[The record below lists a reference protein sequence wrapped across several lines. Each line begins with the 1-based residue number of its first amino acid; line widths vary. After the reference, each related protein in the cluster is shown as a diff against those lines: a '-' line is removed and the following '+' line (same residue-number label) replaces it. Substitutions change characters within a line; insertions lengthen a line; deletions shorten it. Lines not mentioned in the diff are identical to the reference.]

1 MARIEANLSVNGRM
15 MREWTSITIRRSI
28 TALADSFTLKY
39 IDTIEKLD
47 YPIKVGDK
55 CVLSLGATPIV
66 TGYIDLA
73 EWGYTAGSGDSPTV
87 HGFTVQGRSKT
98 ADLFDSSVGITP
110 TTWKNKTF
118 FIIAT
123 QVCKPFGIIPI
134 LTANVDALVN
144 AVIPRHSAEVGET
157 AADNLGRLARKLGVL
172 LRTNATGQ
180 LEIGRPPTLLEK
192 GALVLGGGAGRIKG
206 GSRRSDHRD
215 RHDLYIA
222 FGQRQGSNTVRADA
236 ARDGKQQA
244 TDKRVLRHRPLIWI
258 QDGSSTA
265 GTLQRAAEWT
275 RNTRAG
281 QSERVTYTVQ
291 GWEAAPG
298 QLWTPG
304 KTVIVNDKLLRVV
317 KQGLIVESV
326 DFMFERASG
335 GSGGSTSQID
345 LVRAEAFAGLTP
357 PTPPSIKDGV
367 IAW

>member
-1 MARIEANLSVNGRM
+1 MANIDANLAVNGRLM
-15 MREWTSITIRRSI
+15 KEWKSISIRRSI
-28 TALADSFTLKY
+28 TQLADTFRLRY
-39 IDTIEKLD
+39 IDTIHLLD

-55 CVLSLGATPIV
+55 CLLSLGATPIV
-66 TGYIDLA
+66 TGYVDVC
-73 EWGYTAGSGDSPTV
+73 EWSYKAGGAGSSTTHDFMV
-87 HGFTVQGRSKT
+87 EGRSKT
-98 ADLFDSSVGITP
+98 ADLFDSSVGLDP

-118 FIIAT
+118 LIIAA
-123 QVCKPFGIIPI
+123 QVCKPFGIIPV

-144 AVIPRHSAEVGET
+144 AIIPRHSVEIGES
-157 AADNLGRLARKLGVL
+157 AADCLGRLAQKLGVL

-180 LEIGRPPTLLEK
+180 LEIGRPPTKLAK
-192 GALVLGGGAGRIKG
+192 GAIALGNGAGRIKA

-215 RHDLYIA
+215 RHDLYLV
-222 FGQRQGSNTVRADA
+222 FGQRQGSNTVRAEA
-236 ARDGKQQA
+236 ARSGKQQA
-244 TDKRVLRHRPLIWI
+244 TDKRVTRHRPLIWI

-291 GWEAAPG
+291 GWDAAPG
-298 QLWTPG
+298 QLWAPG
-304 KTVIVNDKLLRVV
+304 QTVIVNDKLLRVK

-326 DFMFERASG
+326 NFTFER
-335 GSGGSTSQID
+335 GSGSMTQID

-357 PTPPSIKDGV
+357 PTPPKITDGV